1 MVQGSPGS
9 RYHPRHHSTTRHHM
23 GTNYYNRT
31 KRKRDSSSC
40 SNGHHGVQSCQ
51 DQGGPVV
58 PLPPWSDP
66 DYPYSRGIIGGVHTT
81 ESQSPRVHSN
91 VFSFLCSVKMNPIQM
106 WTPVTASDWEV
117 YLIQTFGVLD
127 VISPHCHTGSR
138 VAWRV
143 ITYHQQLLPLF
154 TSIPNIYFVEIEW

>member
-1 MVQGSPGS
+1 
-9 RYHPRHHSTTRHHM
+9 M

-66 DYPYSRGIIGGVHTT
+66 DYPYSRGIIGWVPGYTYIVT
-81 ESQSPRVHSN
+81 EYTDRN
-91 VFSFLCSVKMNPIQM
+91 MFSFLGK
-106 WTPVTASDWEV
+106 
-117 YLIQTFGVLD
+117 
-127 VISPHCHTGSR
+127 
-138 VAWRV
+138 
-143 ITYHQQLLPLF
+143 
-154 TSIPNIYFVEIEW
+154 